1 PVSLS
6 PVPLV
11 PSSPRLI
18 TLTGPGGTGKTRL
31 AQEVGRQL
39 WPALAGAV
47 WFVPLADL
55 SDARLIPDEILDT
68 LYPRSSHPG
77 VLLPRPRSDA
87 DSLRPDPLEQV
98 VAGLSQQPSL
108 LILDS
113 FEHLVNEGTSLVLAL
128 LERAPRLQVL
138 VTSRQRL
145 DLTGEREF
153 PVPP

>member
-1 PVSLS
+1 
-6 PVPLV
+6 
-11 PSSPRLI
+11 
-18 TLTGPGGTGKTRL
+18 
-31 AQEVGRQL
+31 
-39 WPALAGAV
+39 
-47 WFVPLADL
+47 
-55 SDARLIPDEILDT
+55 
-68 LYPRSSHPG
+68 
-77 VLLPRPRSDA
+77 
-87 DSLRPDPLEQV
+87 LRPDPLEQV

-153 PVPP
+153 PVPPLEVPDVGRQVAGGGSEQPFPGTRHPTPASLLQYPGVRLFVDRAQAVRPDFQVTERNATAIAGLCARLEGLPLAL